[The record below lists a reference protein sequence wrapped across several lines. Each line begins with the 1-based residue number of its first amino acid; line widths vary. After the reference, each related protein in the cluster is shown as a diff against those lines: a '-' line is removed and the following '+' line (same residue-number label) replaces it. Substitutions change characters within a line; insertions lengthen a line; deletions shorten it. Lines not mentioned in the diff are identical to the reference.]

1 MLKVAA
7 ELSVSIGD
15 SPSEYDNDKSADT
28 TEVVEG
34 SLYPDDGAVVPP
46 TEIEVLVGG
55 KRKGGRTRKIKLV
68 Y

>member
-15 SPSEYDNDKSADT
+15 SPSNDIGKSAD

-68 Y
+68 